1 MKRAFDGS
9 SGDWTWPRKEA
20 ALKDMSM
27 EISKTKM
34 QREREREKNKKMKQN
49 VPGGR

>member
-20 ALKDMSM
+20 ALEDMSM

-34 QREREREKNKKMKQN
+34 QREREKKKEQKDETEC
-49 VPGGR
+49 PGR